1 LENEEYIE
9 KNPSYLDAAT
19 QGNSSGWRYIV
30 GTLSILF
37 IWLVIGGVATAVL
50 LIIFSIFQGL
60 NLADITQL
68 ISDPSLLGFIP
79 YYLVLNLGFAFL
91 YIGIWLTVRLLHGRP
106 LRSVVTPGS
115 PISWR
120 RMGVGFVIWAG
131 LLLAGTLLE
140 YLVWP
145 ESFTIT
151 FDARV
156 FMPFAILA
164 ILITPIQTTAEEFF
178 FRGYLVQGGSLISR
192 NWVFL
197 SIWSGVLFALPH
209 FSNPEVASNT
219 VVVMLTFFVLG
230 AFLTWISLKD
240 GSIELAIGV
249 HAANNL
255 VAGLVVTFPDSV
267 LPTPAILT
275 TTHFDPVFSLIAVL
289 IICALLYLLVFVWRG
304 GAKYKSPK
312 YIEQAS
318 KWQDQHSY
326 EQYAS
331 EESNWDW
338 EQQSQGQSFW
348 EDNDYYKILQVDPIA
363 EPEVIS
369 GAYRRLA
376 AKYHPDVY
384 KKEDAPEK
392 IRRLNEAHEVL
403 SDPMKRKE
411 YDQSRN
417 SY

>member
-19 QGNSSGWRYIV
+19 QGKSSVWRYIV

-37 IWLVIGGVATAVL
+37 IWLVIGGIATAVL

-68 ISDPSLLGFIP
+68 ISDPSLLGYIP
-79 YYLVLNLGFAFL
+79 YYLVLNLGFAFF
-91 YIGIWLTVRLLHGRP
+91 YISIWLTVRLLHGRP

-115 PISWR
+115 SISWR

-156 FMPFAILA
+156 FIPFAILA
-164 ILITPIQTTAEEFF
+164 ILITPIQTTAEELF

-219 VVVMLTFFVLG
+219 VVVMLSFFVLG
-230 AFLTWISLKD
+230 AFLAWISLKD
-240 GSIELAIGV
+240 GSIELALGV

-255 VAGLVVTFPDSV
+255 VAGLVVTFPESV

-275 TTHFDPVFSLIAVL
+275 TTHFDPVFSLIAEL

-304 GAKYKSPK
+304 GTKRVV
-312 YIEQAS
+312 E
-318 KWQDQHSY
+318 
-326 EQYAS
+326 
-331 EESNWDW
+331 
-338 EQQSQGQSFW
+338 
-348 EDNDYYKILQVDPIA
+348 A
-363 EPEVIS
+363 ETS
-369 GAYRRLA
+369 MG
-376 AKYHPDVY
+376 
-384 KKEDAPEK
+384 
-392 IRRLNEAHEVL
+392 
-403 SDPMKRKE
+403 
-411 YDQSRN
+411 
-417 SY
+417 